1 MIVVPTANYLTSRDY
16 CQLWEL
22 AHNAAVVCVVD
33 TGYGKYYACRDIAIT
48 THSPEWHLKFVQVV
62 SRGVV
67 HFWAQSL
74 EEFIVGCEQCN
85 LEWLVPLPQA
95 GEGNP

>member
-1 MIVVPTANYLTSRDY
+1 
-16 CQLWEL
+16 
-22 AHNAAVVCVVD
+22 
-33 TGYGKYYACRDIAIT
+33 
-48 THSPEWHLKFVQVV
+48 VQVV